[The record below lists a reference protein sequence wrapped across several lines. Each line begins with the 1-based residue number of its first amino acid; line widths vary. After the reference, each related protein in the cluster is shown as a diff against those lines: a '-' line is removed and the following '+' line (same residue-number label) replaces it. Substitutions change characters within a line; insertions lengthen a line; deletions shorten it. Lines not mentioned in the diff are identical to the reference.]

1 MVHSVLELGRTRHRR
16 TLDKVGGIATIIGT
30 ESIFVGI
37 LRGNEN
43 VVVFGRVEGECDLN
57 ATLLL
62 EEPGRF
68 EGNIVAEN
76 VIIAGEV
83 RGNVMA
89 RNKLE
94 IASSARIVGDVS
106 GEVIAIAQGASID
119 GQMRTAGAEPVTRF
133 TEKRERA
140 AVFSAEEA

>member
-1 MVHSVLELGRTRHRR
+1 MVHSVLELGKARHRR

-30 ESIFVGI
+30 DSTFIGI
-37 LRGNEN
+37 LRGKDN
-43 VVVFGRVEGECDLN
+43 VVVLGKIEGECDLD

-94 IASSARIVGDVS
+94 IASSARIIGDVS
-106 GEVIAIAQGASID
+106 GEVIAIAEGASID
-119 GQMRTAGAEPVTRF
+119 GQMRTAGTQPVERF
-133 TEKRERA
+133 TEKREPKT
-140 AVFSAEEA
+140 VFSAEKT

>member
-1 MVHSVLELGRTRHRR
+1 MVHSVLELGKARHRR

-30 ESIFVGI
+30 DSTFIGV
-37 LRGNEN
+37 LRGNDN
-43 VVVFGRVEGECDLN
+43 VVVLGRIEGECDLN
-57 ATLLL
+57 ATILL

-106 GEVIAIAQGASID
+106 GEVIAIAEGASIH
-119 GQMRTAGAEPVTRF
+119 GQMRTAGAEPVSRF
-133 TEKRERA
+133 TEKREQKT
-140 AVFSAEEA
+140 VFSAEEA

>member
-1 MVHSVLELGRTRHRR
+1 MANSVLELGKARHRR
-16 TLDKVGGIATIIGT
+16 TLDKVGGISTIIGT
-30 ESIFVGI
+30 ESVFLGT
-37 LRGNEN
+37 LRGNDN
-43 VVVFGRVEGECDLN
+43 VVVLGKVEGECDLN
-57 ATLLL
+57 GTLLL

-83 RGNVMA
+83 HGNVMA

-106 GEVIAIAQGASID
+106 GEVIAIAEGASID
-119 GQMRTAGAEPVTRF
+119 GQMRTASAQPVKRF
-133 TEKRERA
+133 TEKRGQA
-140 AVFSAEEA
+140 SVSSAEEG

>member
-1 MVHSVLELGRTRHRR
+1 MAQSVLDLGKARHRR

-37 LRGNEN
+37 LRGNDN
-43 VVVFGRVEGECDLN
+43 VVVLGRIEGECDLN
-57 ATLLL
+57 ATILL

-76 VIIAGEV
+76 IIIAGEV

-94 IASSARIVGDVS
+94 IASSARIIGDVS
-106 GEVIAIAQGASID
+106 GEVIAIAEGASID
-119 GQMRTAGAEPVTRF
+119 GQMRTSGAQPVTRF
-133 TEKRERA
+133 TEKREPK
-140 AVFSAEEA
+140 AVFSAEEV